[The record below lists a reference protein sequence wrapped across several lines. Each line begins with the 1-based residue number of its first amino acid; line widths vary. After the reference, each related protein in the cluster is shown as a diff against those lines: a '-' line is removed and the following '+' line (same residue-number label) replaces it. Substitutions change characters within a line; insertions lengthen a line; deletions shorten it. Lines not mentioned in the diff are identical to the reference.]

1 MSLND
6 VLKVKRLADNINFL
20 RLYFLESQDKYIK
33 MRNEGK
39 DPGIEIVDCI
49 LAIFLFEIT
58 RATRSNSIYTRE
70 QLSYKVLHF
79 FQTLKVAKEVE
90 KEDPEVCR
98 LRRRNEILED
108 SDEDLVTEE
117 EETEDPLSQLIDTLK
132 LDQAAKNEC
141 VNCRMVTKE
150 NQNFKTLYKSF
161 IQLIITNL

>member
-70 QLSYKVLHF
+70 
-79 FQTLKVAKEVE
+79 
-90 KEDPEVCR
+90 
-98 LRRRNEILED
+98 
-108 SDEDLVTEE
+108 
-117 EETEDPLSQLIDTLK
+117 
-132 LDQAAKNEC
+132 
-141 VNCRMVTKE
+141 
-150 NQNFKTLYKSF
+150 
-161 IQLIITNL
+161 